1 MKQTLLLIC
10 AFAAISGILYVLVP
24 RDLIQPSMR
33 PYASTPTSHES
44 ASATASAAASLPALD
59 AGAWLACR
67 KFEPLARDVNA
78 GLLTN
83 AEFRDGLKDVREE
96 AAGWPTSAVSLAST
110 ALLRTL
116 TIGGT
121 EGAMKAQFLA
131 LVDACRDWEHRR

>member
-10 AFAAISGILYVLVP
+10 AFAAISGILYVSVP

-33 PYASTPTSHES
+33 PSTPVPAPHE
-44 ASATASAAASLPALD
+44 ATPATASSAPSLPKLD

-78 GLLTN
+78 GLLTSD
-83 AEFRDGLKDVREE
+83 EFRDGLKDVREE
-96 AAGWPTSAVSLAST
+96 ASAWPNSAVSLAST

-116 TIGGT
+116 TIGGK
-121 EGAMKAQFLA
+121 EQEMKAQFFA

>member
-10 AFAAISGILYVLVP
+10 AFAAISGILYVSVP

-33 PYASTPTSHES
+33 PSASTPTSHES
-44 ASATASAAASLPALD
+44 ASAAASAAASLPTLD

-96 AAGWPTSAVSLAST
+96 AAGWPN
-110 ALLRTL
+110 
-116 TIGGT
+116 
-121 EGAMKAQFLA
+121 
-131 LVDACRDWEHRR
+131 

>member
-1 MKQTLLLIC
+1 MKQLLLLIC
-10 AFAAISGILYVLVP
+10 AFAAISGILYVSVP
-24 RDLIQPSMR
+24 RDLIQPSMES
-33 PYASTPTSHES
+33 STSVPVPHEEIAAQIS
-44 ASATASAAASLPALD
+44 ASSLPKLD

-67 KFEPLARDVNA
+67 KFEPLARDVDA

-83 AEFRDGLKDVREE
+83 AEFRDSLKDVREE
-96 AAGWPTSAVSLAST
+96 AAGWPNSAVSLTST

-131 LVDACRDWEHRR
+131 LIDACRDWEHRR